1 MNIELNKAMML
12 LLENLD
18 KISTQQLDA
27 LGFSIWVEQMEREN
41 NE

>member
-1 MNIELNKAMML
+1 MNVELNKAMIL

-18 KISTQQLDA
+18 KISTQQLDI
-27 LGFSIWVEQMEREN
+27 LGFNIWAEQMEREN